1 MYRGGYVYIITNQ
14 NQTVLYTG
22 VTSDLIKRVQ
32 EHTASIYFTSFTA
45 KSKVYTLV
53 YYNLFSSIEDAIAEE
68 KRIKGGSRQKKIE
81 LIQSIN
87 PEWEDLWIK
96 EVSKW

>member
-1 MYRGGYVYIITNQ
+1 VYIITNQ

-32 EHTASIYFTSFTA
+32 EHKASIYFTSFTA
-45 KSKVYTLV
+45 KYKVYKLV